1 MKYKFSI
8 PTRTRN
14 MIEMLLEH
22 YPVDKRELDHYKTDM
37 IPSPT
42 QGYSLT
48 AGVDGGDVGRST
60 EQVAMRIISSPYVRR
75 LEINCTAIENALS
88 AVDDID
94 RKLVD
99 LIYWKKE
106 YTAVGAGIKLHL
118 SSSATYKRLNKIIG
132 LIAYEMGYVRE

>member
-1 MKYKFSI
+1 MKYKFTI
-8 PTRTRN
+8 PSRTRN
-14 MIEMLLEH
+14 MIELLIEH
-22 YPVDKRELDHYKTDM
+22 YPIDKRELEHYKADM

-48 AGVDGGDVGRST
+48 AGVDGGETGRTT
-60 EQVAMRIISSPYVRR
+60 EKVAMRIISSPYVRR
-75 LEINCTAIENALS
+75 LEINCAAIENALS

-106 YTAVGAGIKLHL
+106 YTVVGAGMKLGL
-118 SSSATYKRLNKIIG
+118 SKTPTYNRLNKIIA
-132 LIAYEMGYVRE
+132 LVAYELGYVSE